1 MANFKMPKK
10 LKVLKIK
17 SPKALKTGGLKINF
31 AKMLTP
37 AKKKA
42 AIKSKLKHFT
52 N

>member
-1 MANFKMPKK
+1 MATFKMPKTV
-10 LKVLKIK
+10 KVLKVK
-17 SPKALKTGGLKINF
+17 TPKALKTGGLKINF
-31 AKMLTP
+31 AKMLSP